1 MIDKSDQ
8 INELAGA
15 LSKAQAK
22 FRHVAKDK
30 TARIRMKAGGEYS
43 YNYAD
48 LGSTW
53 DAGRLPLTE
62 NGLSVSQLPSFADG
76 WLMLDT
82 ILMHASGQYISSQ
95 MKTRADEMDV
105 KSIGSAI
112 TYLRRYAFAAII
124 GLVADEDDDGSA
136 PNPKP
141 ATRAEYKPAPA
152 RASAPAA
159 NNDRRDLMDRA
170 MTLYTVMK
178 EQGLK
183 YRGKMFKD
191 MDLDELRAAID
202 TMSKQLDEVAPA
214 EDYSA
219 EYDAVEATQ

>member
-1 MIDKSDQ
+1 MIDKSEQ
-8 INELAGA
+8 INELAAA

-22 FRHVAKDK
+22 LKHVPKDK

-53 DAGRLPLTE
+53 DAGRAPLTE
-62 NGLSVSQLPSFADG
+62 NGLSISQLPSFGDG

-82 ILMHASGQYISSQ
+82 ILMHSSGQYISSQ
-95 MKTRADEMDV
+95 MRTRADEMDV

-136 PNPKP
+136 PNPTAAVTKTAEPHTNGSAPNKASEKQIKMLFAIWNKNNYDGDLKEWIATTFGCGLNDLTTKQASEAIEALQPEKP
-141 ATRAEYKPAPA
+141 A
-152 RASAPAA
+152 
-159 NNDRRDLMDRA
+159 
-170 MTLYTVMK
+170 
-178 EQGLK
+178 
-183 YRGKMFKD
+183 
-191 MDLDELRAAID
+191 
-202 TMSKQLDEVAPA
+202 
-214 EDYSA
+214 
-219 EYDAVEATQ
+219 